1 MVDEILPRLKHDLAL
16 AEDRWRKRDL
26 ILGVMDKVTLLG
38 GRNYD
43 LALLW
48 KQAGYIVELYDNG
61 RFLEGWL
68 YKTNDKGEKDEEITD
83 EEFQQL
89 VTPIIS
95 QVLRECLIYFDDKT
109 LDILEKGN
117 HQYQDIWDE
126 ARGLNKK
133 REG

>member
-1 MVDEILPRLKHDLAL
+1 
-16 AEDRWRKRDL
+16 
-26 ILGVMDKVTLLG
+26 
-38 GRNYD
+38 